1 MGALIRSSA
10 SSDSLRIRNEYC
22 WRPANGGATGLH
34 CSGPWRGVVVGER
47 DELRTSRPCPPPG
60 TEERS
65 AVSTLV
71 GPSPVDADGGIV
83 FASRSSRRRCSSY
96 VVSSMLARLPAAGV
110 GCLGSSPSCPIYS
123 LDRIRDAIAMH
134 AVFVEALPR

>member
-1 MGALIRSSA
+1 M
-10 SSDSLRIRNEYC
+10 
-22 WRPANGGATGLH
+22 
-34 CSGPWRGVVVGER
+34 
-47 DELRTSRPCPPPG
+47 
-60 TEERS
+60 
-65 AVSTLV
+65 STLV